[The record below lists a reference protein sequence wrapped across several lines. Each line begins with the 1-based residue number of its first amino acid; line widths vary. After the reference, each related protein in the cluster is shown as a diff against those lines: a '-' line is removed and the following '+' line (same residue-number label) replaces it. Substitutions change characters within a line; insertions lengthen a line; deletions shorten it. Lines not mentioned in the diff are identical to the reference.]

1 MSFPCL
7 DYRDG
12 LYIGIMSGTS
22 LDGIDAS
29 LVKITAGVCSVLDFF
44 HRPFPSNL
52 RHQILALQQST
63 HDELRRASLLAKF
76 LTELYAQT
84 VHDLLTKNIK
94 QGTQEVMAIGCH
106 GQTVRHQPL
115 DGYTIQLCNPSLL
128 AELVGIHVVADFRSR
143 DIAAGGEGAPL
154 VPAFHDQLFRSK
166 TCNRVI
172 VNIGGMANVTFL
184 PISGDVYGFDSGPG
198 NVLMD
203 AWVQGHLGLD
213 YDFNGRWAQTGS
225 VIKALLEKLLGH
237 AFFIRTPPKSTG
249 REDFSLD
256 WLKSYFKPS
265 FRPQDVQ
272 ATLLELSALTI
283 SDAIHTQYK
292 YADEVYVCGG
302 GAYNKALIQS
312 LKRHLQNGRIKE
324 VETTMKL
331 GVEPQ
336 WVEAAAFAWLA
347 HQTITGRTSNLPSV
361 TGARHRCILGA
372 LYQA

>member
-1 MSFPCL
+1 M
-7 DYRDG
+7 
-12 LYIGIMSGTS
+12 GIMSGTS
-22 LDGIDAS
+22 LDGVDAS
-29 LVKITAGVCSVLDFF
+29 LVKINAGVCSVLDFL

-52 RHQILALQQST
+52 RCKILALQQST
-63 HDELRRASLLAKF
+63 HDELRRASLLARL
-76 LTELYAQT
+76 LTELYAQA
-84 VHDLLTKNIK
+84 VQDLLAKNIK
-94 QGTQEVMAIGCH
+94 QGAQKVMAIGCH

-172 VNIGGMANVTFL
+172 VNIGGMANVTYL
-184 PISGDVYGFDSGPG
+184 PMIGDVYGFDSGPG

-203 AWVQGHLGLD
+203 AWVQIHLGLD
-213 YDFNGRWAQTGS
+213 YDFHGRWAQTGS
-225 VIKALLEKLLGH
+225 VITDLLKQLLNC
-237 AFFIRTPPKSTG
+237 AYFIRTPPKSTG
-249 REDFSLD
+249 REDFSLN
-256 WLKSYFKPS
+256 WLESYLESS

-283 SDAIHTQYK
+283 SDAIHSQYK
-292 YADEVYVCGG
+292 DTDEVYVCGG

-324 VETTMKL
+324 VETTLKL

-347 HQTITGRTSNLPSV
+347 NQTITGRTSNLPSV

-372 LYQA
+372 VYQA